1 MCQKLE
7 SILENDSKMQAF
19 IKKRLPGRQVEMNF
33 FEFGSPINIQSGG
46 NYNLKLGA
54 SPSSNHLAS
63 DTILLTVCGKYR
75 DLCCN
80 CQRTLLIGPTTDQK
94 DAYQF
99 LLDLF
104 EVALN

>member
-1 MCQKLE
+1 V
-7 SILENDSKMQAF
+7 
-19 IKKRLPGRQVEMNF
+19 PTPNF
-33 FEFGSPINIQSGG
+33 
-46 NYNLKLGA
+46 
-54 SPSSNHLAS
+54 LAS

-99 LLDLF
+99 MLDLF
-104 EVALN
+104 DVALNQIKPGVALSQVYKATV